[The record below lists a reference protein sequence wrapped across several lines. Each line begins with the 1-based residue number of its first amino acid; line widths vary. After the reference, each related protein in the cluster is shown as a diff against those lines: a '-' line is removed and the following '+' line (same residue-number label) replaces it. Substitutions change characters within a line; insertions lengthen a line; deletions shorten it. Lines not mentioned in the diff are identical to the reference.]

1 MCLHA
6 CLLLNIL
13 IFLKMNLK
21 GQYSIPNSFQD
32 LCKMK
37 EVYLSSNTL
46 IDQLQ
51 DLMDKL
57 SCAKNT
63 LEFLQLSNNSFTG
76 PFPDIAKFSSLKSF
90 YANSNKLNGT
100 LPVSLG
106 TLPDFSGASS
116 LQILSLSHNKI
127 KGILLESIGNL
138 SKLKLLDLSSNSL
151 NATVSE
157 YKLSNLYDLQTL
169 DVFDNSLKSKCL
181 LLSKEELKKEN

>member
-63 LEFLQLSNNSFTG
+63 LEFL
-76 PFPDIAKFSSLKSF
+76 
-90 YANSNKLNGT
+90 
-100 LPVSLG
+100 
-106 TLPDFSGASS
+106 
-116 LQILSLSHNKI
+116 
-127 KGILLESIGNL
+127 
-138 SKLKLLDLSSNSL
+138 
-151 NATVSE
+151 
-157 YKLSNLYDLQTL
+157 
-169 DVFDNSLKSKCL
+169 
-181 LLSKEELKKEN
+181 